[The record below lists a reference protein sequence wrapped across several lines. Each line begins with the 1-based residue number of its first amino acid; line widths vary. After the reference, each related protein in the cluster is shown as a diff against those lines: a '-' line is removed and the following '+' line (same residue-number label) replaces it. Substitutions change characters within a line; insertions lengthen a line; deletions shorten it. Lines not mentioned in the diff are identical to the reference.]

1 MEYIIVILLI
11 YLIFRDIVRDD
22 ISKLFRK
29 KETDEIE
36 EQKQKAYKKEFDNMM
51 RYSIEDAI
59 ASKRSEIDG

>member
-51 RYSIEDAI
+51 GYSIEDAI
-59 ASKRSEIDG
+59 SSKRSEIDG